1 MVPNVATHV
10 GTVSSEATAGT
21 SASALQ
27 GPAARYAVRS
37 GPWGPIHV
45 AATSRGIVALA
56 THAPTDVFVAQ
67 LERRLHGEVLPTG
80 DRTAAPGIQ
89 AHLDEALAAVDRFL
103 DGEADALAALP
114 VDLEDRP
121 AWDRAVL
128 AAVRAIAPG
137 TTASYGDVARA
148 IGRPGAARAVGGA
161 VGRNPIGL
169 AIPCHRVIAG
179 DGTLGGYGSDWWGS
193 RESLLAIKRD
203 LLAREG
209 VTVRDRPPDA
219 GRRG

>member
-1 MVPNVATHV
+1 VPSVA
-10 GTVSSEATAGT
+10 AG
-21 SASALQ
+21 
-27 GPAARYAVRS
+27 YAVRP

-45 AATSRGIVALA
+45 AASPRGIVALA
-56 THAPTDVFVAQ
+56 THAPTETFLSQ
-67 LERRLHGEVLPTG
+67 LERRLHGEILQ
-80 DRTAAPGIQ
+80 AADPRLAPAVR
-89 AHLDEALAAVDRFL
+89 AHLDM
-103 DGEADALAALP
+103 ALAALDRFLGGESDALDALP
-114 VDLEDRP
+114 IDLGDRP

-128 AAVRAIAPG
+128 QAVRAIAPG
-137 TTASYGDVARA
+137 STASYGDVARA

-209 VTVRDRPPDA
+209 VTVRDRPSEA
-219 GRRG
+219 RSGR

>member
-1 MVPNVATHV
+1 MIEQAAAKV
-10 GTVSSEATAGT
+10 GPDSAAG
-21 SASALQ
+21 
-27 GPAARYAVRS
+27 AAAGYAVRS

-45 AATSRGIVALA
+45 AATARGIVALA
-56 THAPTDVFVAQ
+56 THAPTETFVAQ
-67 LERRLHGEVLPTG
+67 LERRLHGEILPVSDPRLG
-80 DRTAAPGIQ
+80 PKIR
-89 AHLDEALAAVDRFL
+89 AHLCEALAALDRFL
-103 DGEADALAALP
+103 AGRLDALASLP
-114 VDLEDRP
+114 IDLADRP

-128 AAVRAIAPG
+128 DAVRAIPPG

-209 VTVRDRPPDA
+209 VTVRDRPPEA
-219 GRRG
+219 GRRR

>member
-1 MVPNVATHV
+1 MIERRRAKTGP
-10 GTVSSEATAGT
+10 GTAADAAAG
-21 SASALQ
+21 
-27 GPAARYAVRS
+27 YAVRS

-45 AATSRGIVALA
+45 AATARGIVALA
-56 THAPTDVFVAQ
+56 THAPTETFVAQ
-67 LERRLHGEVLPTG
+67 LERRLHGEILPAS
-80 DRTAAPGIQ
+80 DPRLAPPIG
-89 AHLDEALAAVDRFL
+89 AYLDEGLAALDRFL
-103 DGEADALAALP
+103 AGRLDALDRLP
-114 VDLEDRP
+114 IDLADRP

-128 AAVRAIAPG
+128 DAVRAIPPG

-219 GRRG
+219 GRRR

>member
-1 MVPNVATHV
+1 MV
-10 GTVSSEATAGT
+10 AG
-21 SASALQ
+21 
-27 GPAARYAVRS
+27 YAVRP

-45 AATSRGIVALA
+45 AATSQGIVALA
-56 THAPTDVFVAQ
+56 THAPTDTFVTQ
-67 LERRLHGEVLPTG
+67 LERRLHGEILPAFDPRLTLS
-80 DRTAAPGIQ
+80 IH
-89 AHLDEALAAVDRFL
+89 AHLEA
-103 DGEADALAALP
+103 ALAALDRFLGGELDALDSLP
-114 VDLEDRP
+114 IDLADRP

-128 AAVRAIAPG
+128 DAVRAIRPG

-209 VTVRDRPPDA
+209 VAVRDRPSGA
-219 GRRG
+219 GPGR

>member
-1 MVPNVATHV
+1 MASAPGIVTDVPSDVPNDVPSIA
-10 GTVSSEATAGT
+10 AGY
-21 SASALQ
+21 ALR
-27 GPAARYAVRS
+27 P

-45 AATSRGIVALA
+45 AATSRGIVAVA
-56 THAPTDVFVAQ
+56 THAPTESFLAQ
-67 LERRLHGEVLPTG
+67 LERRLHGEILPVTDPRLPPAVRG
-80 DRTAAPGIQ
+80 HLEAA
-89 AHLDEALAAVDRFL
+89 LVALERFL
-103 DGEADALAALP
+103 GGELDALDALP
-114 VDLEDRP
+114 IDLEDRP

-128 AAVRAIAPG
+128 LAVRAIAPG
-137 TTASYGDVARA
+137 TTASYGEVARA

-179 DGTLGGYGSDWWGS
+179 DGTLGGYGSDWWGG

-209 VTVRDRPPDA
+209 VTVRDGDARPS
-219 GRRG
+219 R

>member
-1 MVPNVATHV
+1 VAP
-10 GTVSSEATAGT
+10 VSAPSAAAG
-21 SASALQ
+21 
-27 GPAARYAVRS
+27 YAVRS

-45 AATSRGIVALA
+45 AATPRGIVALA
-56 THAPTDVFVAQ
+56 THAPTDTFVTQ
-67 LERRLHGEVLPTG
+67 LERRLHGEILPAA
-80 DRTAAPGIQ
+80 DPRVAAPVR
-89 AHLDEALAAVDRFL
+89 AHLDQ
-103 DGEADALAALP
+103 ALAALDRFLGGELDALDALP
-114 VDLEDRP
+114 IDLGDRP

-128 AAVRAIAPG
+128 DAVRAIAPG
-137 TTASYGDVARA
+137 TTASYGDVARG

-209 VTVRDRPPDA
+209 VSVRDGPSGA
-219 GRRG
+219 GRRR